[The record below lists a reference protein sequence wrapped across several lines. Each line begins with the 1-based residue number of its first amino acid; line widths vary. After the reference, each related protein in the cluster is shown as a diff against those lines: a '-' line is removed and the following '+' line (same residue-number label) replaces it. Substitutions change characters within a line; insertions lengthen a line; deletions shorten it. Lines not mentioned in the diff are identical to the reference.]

1 MSILSPTVGASWEHS
16 WLVNL
21 AHASFLRIVHNLHKM
36 IEMNHESQL
45 QRYGLLVNEDGHKY
59 SGTTTIIYLGSN
71 LVLAEVFGAQ

>member
-1 MSILSPTVGASWEHS
+1 MSILSPTVGASSEHS

-21 AHASFLRIVHNLHKM
+21 AHAFFFAYRSQLAQDDRD
-36 IEMNHESQL
+36 ESSQL